1 MIRLAI
7 RVARADAEIAL
18 AELLELAPA
27 GVEEVDHGDTIEY
40 AVYGAPGELPAL
52 PALRAAAGSALVAV
66 TTTQV
71 ANDWAS
77 RWREFHRPVTV
88 GGRLHVRPP
97 WCDPPPA
104 QAGLLDIVID
114 PNQAFGT
121 GAHDTTQLCLE
132 SLLEL
137 RPGGPLVD
145 LGCGSGVLAIAA
157 AKLGWAPVLGVD
169 HEHEAVVAA
178 RANAHANGVELDI
191 RHGDLLHGGPAPS
204 APTVVANLLRPLL
217 DHLARGD
224 LTGEPPQVLVA
235 GGLLRSEG
243 DAIAAAFAAGHR
255 LGECARRERGGWVA
269 LTLRQGRDAPAT
281 HLHGEEEGSREH
293 ARRG

>member
-27 GVEEVDHGDTIEY
+27 GVEEVDHGETIEY

-52 PALRAAAGSALVAV
+52 PDLRAAAGTALVEV
-66 TTTQV
+66 TTTQI
-71 ANDWAS
+71 ADDWAT
-77 RWREFHRPVTV
+77 RWRDFHRPVTV

-104 QAGLLDIVID
+104 RDGVLDIVID

-121 GAHDTTQLCLE
+121 GAHDTTRLCLDA
-132 SLLEL
+132 LLEL
-137 RPGGPLVD
+137 EPGGPLVD

-169 HEHEAVVAA
+169 HEHEAVAAA
-178 RANAHANGVELDI
+178 RTNARVNRVELDI
-191 RHGDLLHGGPAPS
+191 QHGDLLHGGPAPS
-204 APTVVANLLRPLL
+204 ARTVVANLLRPLL
-217 DHLARGD
+217 EHLARGQFA
-224 LTGEPPQVLVA
+224 GEPPQVLVA
-235 GGLLRSEG
+235 GGLLGSEAG
-243 DAIAAAFAAGHR
+243 ALAAAFAAGHG
-255 LGECARRERGGWVA
+255 LGESARRERGGWAA
-269 LTLRQGRDAPAT
+269 LTLRRGPGAPAT
-281 HLHGEEEGSREH
+281 HLHGEEESGRGH
-293 ARRG
+293 AR